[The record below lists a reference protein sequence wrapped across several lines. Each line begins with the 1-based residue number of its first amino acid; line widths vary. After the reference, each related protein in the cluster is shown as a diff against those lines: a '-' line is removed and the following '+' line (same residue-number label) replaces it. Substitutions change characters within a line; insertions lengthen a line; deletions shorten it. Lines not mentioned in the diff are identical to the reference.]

1 MLMLYVY
8 QNIRKHLLQIA
19 TICIAVFIILLPA
32 YAQDKKITQ
41 SLYSFPL
48 AYNNLQTDTAKMRF
62 LVKAITD
69 SLNEDR
75 LTHVY
80 DWARVGLSMAE
91 INNADTMKG
100 IFNFFIAKAFAYKYL
115 KPDSAIVYY
124 KKVLPYFPDKMKQYN
139 VFSVREI
146 MERYAECGNKDSS
159 FVYLDSLKALIDT
172 MPDSSPK
179 KISLSQHIATTYQ
192 WFGMFNTAIRYFQIA
207 VNGERKNGNK
217 KGLGLALANLGELYS
232 ESGDDVKAIQY
243 SKEALEYLAG
253 VNMPYI
259 MTAINAATYF
269 TNLTQY
275 DSALI
280 YIKKAEK
287 RATQVN
293 DANNLLLIR
302 LAFGGIYLGQKKYD
316 TARNMLEISV
326 ADLTKSGD
334 RWNLTR
340 AYISLANL
348 DTSLHNYKE
357 AKNNLLKGLQIAKEY
372 KQQVLV
378 VSILQNLAIISSKLN
393 DYKTA
398 FEYQR
403 DFLAQKDSLTNEK
416 IKASLADLEIS
427 YQTKQ
432 KEEKIQLLKKDNDI
446 KSLQL
451 KSSRQSKY
459 LYLGIFIMCL
469 IIMAIIFYQKGHRNK
484 LETAKMKAELQTRL
498 LRSQMNP
505 HFIFNCLNSI
515 ENFIMQNDKRQASD
529 YLNKFSKLI
538 RSILDSS
545 RNEMVPV
552 AKDMEVLKLYIELEQ
567 LRFNNKF
574 NYKDFID
581 PALAGGD
588 YRVPSLLIQS
598 YVENAIVHG
607 LANSENTDL
616 HLTVTASLENDRIKY
631 IIQDNGI
638 GRAKSS
644 EYNRLNKPFH
654 KSIGLKISEDRICL
668 FNGQHGSNGS
678 ILITDLIDEYNN
690 PDGTKVEI
698 TIKAI

>member
-19 TICIAVFIILLPA
+19 TICIAIFIILLPA
-32 YAQDKKITQ
+32 YAQDKKITK

-69 SLNEDR
+69 SLNEDQ

-146 MERYAECGNKDSS
+146 MERYAEGGNKDSS

-172 MPDSSPK
+172 LPELSPK
-179 KISLSQHIATTYQ
+179 RVSLSQHIATTYQ

-232 ESGDDVKAIQY
+232 ASGDDVKAIQY
-243 SKEALEYLAG
+243 SKEALEYLAD

-259 MTAINAATYF
+259 MTAINAATHF
-269 TNLTQY
+269 TDLTQY

-398 FEYQR
+398 FEYQK
-403 DFLAQKDSLTNEK
+403 DFLVQKDSLTNEK
-416 IKASLADLEIS
+416 TKASLADLEIS

-469 IIMAIIFYQKGHRNK
+469 IIMAIIFYHKGHRNK

-654 KSIGLKISEDRICL
+654 KSIGLKMSEDRICL

>member
-69 SLNEDR
+69 SLNEDQ

-80 DWARVGLSMAE
+80 DWARVGLRMAE

-146 MERYAECGNKDSS
+146 MERYSECGNKDSS

>member
-1 MLMLYVY
+1 MLYVY

-69 SLNEDR
+69 SLNEDQ

-80 DWARVGLSMAE
+80 DWARVGLRMAE

>member
-1 MLMLYVY
+1 M
-8 QNIRKHLLQIA
+8 
-19 TICIAVFIILLPA
+19 C
-32 YAQDKKITQ
+32 
-41 SLYSFPL
+41 
-48 AYNNLQTDTAKMRF
+48 F
-62 LVKAITD
+62 LVKAIND
-69 SLNEDR
+69 SLDEDQ

-80 DWARVGLSMAE
+80 DWAKRGLALAGT
-91 INNADTMKG
+91 NNADTMKG
-100 IFNFFIAKAFAYKYL
+100 IFNFFIAKAFAYRYL

-124 KKVLPYFPDKMKQYN
+124 KKVLPYFPDKMKKYN
-139 VFSVREI
+139 VYSVREI
-146 MERYAECGNKDSS
+146 MERYAEMGNKDSS

-172 MPDSSPK
+172 MPISSPK
-179 KISLSQHIATTYQ
+179 RISLSQNIASTYQ
-192 WFGMFNTAIRYFQIA
+192 WFGMFKTAIRYFQIA

-217 KGLGLALANLGELYS
+217 RGLGLALANLGELYS
-232 ESGDDVKAIQY
+232 ESEDDIKAIQY
-243 SKEALEYLAG
+243 SKEALGYLAD

-259 MTAINAATYF
+259 MTTTNVATYF
-269 TNLTQY
+269 TNLMQY
-275 DSALI
+275 DSALF
-280 YIKKAEK
+280 YLTKSEK
-287 RATQVN
+287 RARQIN

-302 LAFGGIYLGQKKYD
+302 LALAGIYLGQKKYD
-316 TARNMLEISV
+316 LARPLLEKSLV
-326 ADLTKSGD
+326 DLTESGD

-340 AYISLANL
+340 TYLSLANL

-357 AKNNLLKGLQIAKEY
+357 AKNKLLKGLQIARED

-378 VSILQNLAIISSKLN
+378 VSILRNLAIICSKLN

-398 FEYQR
+398 FEYQKE
-403 DFLAQKDSLTNEK
+403 FLVQKDSLTSEK
-416 IKASLADLEIS
+416 TKAGLADLEIS
-427 YQTKQ
+427 YQTQQ

-459 LYLGIFIMCL
+459 LYLGAFIMCL
-469 IIMAIIFYQKGHRNK
+469 IILAIVFYQRGHRNK
-484 LETAKMKAELQTRL
+484 LENEKMKAELQTKL

-552 AKDMEVLKLYIELEQ
+552 AKDMEALKLYIELEQ

-616 HLTVTASLENDRIKY
+616 HLTVTVSLENERIKY

-638 GRAKSS
+638 GRVKSS

-654 KSIGLKISEDRICL
+654 KSIGLKISEDRISL
-668 FNGQHGSNGS
+668 FNGQQESNGS
-678 ILITDLIDEYNN
+678 ILITDLFDEYNN

>member
-69 SLNEDR
+69 SLNEDQ

-80 DWARVGLSMAE
+80 DWARVGLRMAE

>member
-1 MLMLYVY
+1 
-8 QNIRKHLLQIA
+8 
-19 TICIAVFIILLPA
+19 
-32 YAQDKKITQ
+32 
-41 SLYSFPL
+41 
-48 AYNNLQTDTAKMRF
+48 MRF

-302 LAFGGIYLGQKKYD
+302 LALGGIYLGQKKYN

-357 AKNNLLKGLQIAKEY
+357 AKNNLLKGLQIAREY

-484 LETAKMKAELQTRL
+484 LETEKMKAELQTRL

>member
-146 MERYAECGNKDSS
+146 MERYSECGNKDSS

>member
-1 MLMLYVY
+1 MLYVY

-69 SLNEDR
+69 SLNEDQ

-80 DWARVGLSMAE
+80 DWARVGLRMAE

-146 MERYAECGNKDSS
+146 MERYSECGNKDSS